1 LIDDVAVTT
10 GNRVLASHLAETY
23 GTRWPLVWAEIV
35 RDDGAERLEDSLPY
49 VAGELR
55 YAVGNELAC
64 TLGDLLVRRT
74 HVAFETR
81 DHGAAAAERAAV
93 IVAPMLGWDRDT
105 QRGALDDYA
114 REVEQI
120 FAVR

>member
-1 LIDDVAVTT
+1 
-10 GNRVLASHLAETY
+10 
-23 GTRWPLVWAEIV
+23 
-35 RDDGAERLEDSLPY
+35 